1 MAAMILLCG
10 ILTGIG
16 IFLVVLKQEKLP
28 EQKPEKVKQELQK
41 KSEETLEDPKQK
53 PEETEPE
60 KEAEEQA
67 EEPLSMEL
75 SGLNEEAL
83 SMMGISKREVADA
96 LRTWTQEHG
105 FSSATGAQF
114 MEPMLV
120 RFSEEKYSMDCQLLF
135 CRWRQWNPA
144 GGCTNQADD
153 GLFQREKV
161 VADSSMKGN
170 QTARQKEKGYRLN
183 IL

>member
-1 MAAMILLCG
+1 MAVMILLCG

-105 FSSATGAQF
+105 FFQCHRSTVHGADAGTIFRRKIQHGL
-114 MEPMLV
+114 PA
-120 RFSEEKYSMDCQLLF
+120 SF

>member
-41 KSEETLEDPKQK
+41 KSEETLEDPKQEK
-53 PEETEPE
+53 EERELEIEPE
-60 KEAEEQA
+60 KQY
-67 EEPLSMEL
+67 EEPLSIYL
-75 SGLNEEAL
+75 SGLNEDAL

-120 RFSEEKYSMDCQLLF
+120 RFSEEKYSMDCQLIF
-135 CRWRQWNPA
+135 A
-144 GGCTNQADD
+144 DGGNGIQPEDA
-153 GLFQREKV
+153 
-161 VADSSMKGN
+161 
-170 QTARQKEKGYRLN
+170 QTKLTMDYFKEKKLLQ
-183 IL
+183 IHK

>member
-1 MAAMILLCG
+1 MAALILLCG

-60 KEAEEQA
+60 KEAEEQV
-67 EEPLSMEL
+67 EESLSMEL

-83 SMMGISKREVADA
+83 SMMGISKKEVADS
-96 LRTWTQEHG
+96 LKTWTQEHG

-114 MEPMLV
+114 LEPMLV
-120 RFSEEKYSMDCQLLF
+120 RFSEGKYSMDCQLLF
-135 CRWRQWNPA
+135 A
-144 GGCTNQADD
+144 DGGNGIQPEDA
-153 GLFQREKV
+153 
-161 VADSSMKGN
+161 
-170 QTARQKEKGYRLN
+170 QTKLTMDYFKEKQL
-183 IL
+183 LQFHP